1 MGKICYFHCALHE
14 KKPIYPPEREIA
26 HVKGIILRIKVGYVQ
41 MLYSIPKNRVRNKVI
56 ISIVPKSVIL

>member
-1 MGKICYFHCALHE
+1 
-14 KKPIYPPEREIA
+14 
-26 HVKGIILRIKVGYVQ
+26 